1 MKLEIDSNPP
11 QGAVLA
17 TTSLKRHVA
26 FNLQHHDRASL
37 FAGKLHAV
45 LQRSYL
51 KGRDIF
57 DLWWYLSQPEWPGP
71 NLALLNLALAQS
83 DWKGTALNHKNWRE
97 LIHQRVE
104 QLDWQEDVSRDIQA
118 FIITS
123 DWEEQLTKNTLL
135 RLLS

>member
-1 MKLEIDSNPP
+1 M
-11 QGAVLA
+11 
-17 TTSLKRHVA
+17 
-26 FNLQHHDRASL
+26 
-37 FAGKLHAV
+37 
-45 LQRSYL
+45 QRSYP

-57 DLWWYLSQPEWPGP
+57 DLWWYLSQPEWPEP
-71 NLALLNLALAQS
+71 NLALLNQALAQS
-83 DWKGTALNHKNWRE
+83 DWKEAALNHDKWRE
-97 LIHQRVE
+97 FTRQRVE